1 MNEKNFFIKMD
12 GLDRFGKQFY
22 GHQVLWTFVIF
33 LLKEKNITILAIK
46 KRVEDHERAWLSFIQ
61 FNHTPKTK
69 QNKIRFSIILTD
81 RNEKEKKRSMKIKS
95 NRIPLFIG
103 HAVKQTKTKRTSR
116 SSRSWHLSIIFI
128 WMFCCR
134 EQFLF
139 G

>member
-1 MNEKNFFIKMD
+1 MNEKISSSRWMDWTDLENNFMAIK
-12 GLDRFGKQFY
+12 FY
-22 GHQVLWTFVIF
+22 GHLWFFRWRKKILQFSLSKNVLRIMNV
-33 LLKEKNITILAIK
+33 
-46 KRVEDHERAWLSFIQ
+46 RDYHSFNSIIR
-61 FNHTPKTK
+61 PK

-103 HAVKQTKTKRTSR
+103 HAVKQTITKRTSR